1 MRVLF
6 IGDVFAEPGLR
17 AVALHLPDIRNQYD
31 FVIANG
37 ENSAGGKGLSKAAY
51 KRLREAGAD
60 LVTLGNHAWDH
71 KDVFEL
77 IETEPIIRALNY
89 PPGTPGKGYWV
100 LENSGQSLLVAQ
112 VMGRVFLENLDD
124 PFRGMDRL
132 LQEVSADC
140 SLVEVH
146 AEATSEKMALGFYL
160 DGRVSA
166 VLGTHTHI
174 PTLDSGFLPK
184 GTAYQTDVGMTG
196 TYRSIIGGEIESF
209 MARFLTARPQRFKAA
224 EGHARFHATELVL
237 EDGKAMAISPY
248 VWEEPV

>member
-17 AVALHLPDIRNQYD
+17 AVALHLPDIRSQYD
-31 FVIANG
+31 FVIVNG

-71 KDVFEL
+71 KDVLEL

-89 PPGTPGKGYWV
+89 PPGTPGKGYCV

-132 LQEVSADC
+132 LQEVSADY

-174 PTLDSGFLPK
+174 PTMDAGFLPK

-196 TYRSIIGGEIESF
+196 TYRSIIGGDIEGF

-237 EDGKAMAISPY
+237 EDGKAVAISPY

>member
-17 AVALHLPDIRNQYD
+17 AVALHLPDIRNRYD
-31 FVIANG
+31 LVIANG

-51 KRLREAGAD
+51 RRLREAGAD
-60 LVTLGNHAWDH
+60 LITLGNHAWDH

-89 PPGTPGKGYWV
+89 PPGTPGRGYWV
-100 LENSGQSLLVAQ
+100 LESRGQTLLVAQ
-112 VMGRVFLENLDD
+112 VMGRVFLEGLDD

-132 LQEVSADC
+132 LQEVIADY

-160 DGRVSA
+160 DARVSA

-174 PTLDSGFLPK
+174 PTMDAGFLPK

-196 TYRSIIGGEIESF
+196 TYRSIIGGEVEGF
-209 MARFLTARPQRFKAA
+209 LARFLTARPQRFKAA
-224 EGHARFHATELVL
+224 EGPARFHATELVL
-237 EDGKAMAISPY
+237 EGGKAVAIRPY